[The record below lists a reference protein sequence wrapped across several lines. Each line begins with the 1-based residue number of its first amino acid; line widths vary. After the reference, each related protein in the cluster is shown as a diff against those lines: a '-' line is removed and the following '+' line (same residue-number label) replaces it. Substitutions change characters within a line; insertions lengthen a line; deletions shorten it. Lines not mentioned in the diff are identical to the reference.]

1 VKNGCLGCIS
11 IKKFYLAVTDFYYLT
26 PNCGVVLLGI
36 SDSSH
41 AIVKD
46 VKMPW
51 FMLGLIYAALFFV
64 LQNISRSLSTV
75 PRHFCCK
82 ITQFCVTRCKPHSLG
97 LPMIRNAVQHSENVR
112 NSLVLN
118 YKSAALPAELCR
130 QKAAHINAR

>member
-1 VKNGCLGCIS
+1 LACTVSGWKQERVKNGCLGCIS

-41 AIVKD
+41 AIVTD

-64 LQNISRSLSTV
+64 LQNIHGPFLRFRDIFTAKS
-75 PRHFCCK
+75 
-82 ITQFCVTRCKPHSLG
+82 
-97 LPMIRNAVQHSENVR
+97 R
-112 NSLVLN
+112 NSV
-118 YKSAALPAELCR
+118 
-130 QKAAHINAR
+130 